1 MMSSSPKWVVA
12 VSVVAVSAIFF
23 SPDLPKA
30 FEDSRSNPRS
40 VSAKPGKASTRPS
53 VPSSLASTSRDA
65 RPALVF
71 VQAPE
76 VAEGDLRARFPQG
89 SRLASLPPTSQP
101 ESPVNLTPEFFAV
114 SDPQISFDGTKV
126 LFAASKQRGAHWQIW
141 EMKVDGSSKR
151 QVTNCAADCLRPAY
165 MARENIVY
173 TRVEEKGGRLA
184 AEVRV
189 AKLDGSEDYPITFGP
204 GNFQVET
211 VLKDGRIL
219 ISADS
224 PLVPKGA
231 NSRALYAL
239 RPDGSGL
246 QSLRCDHRQEARR
259 GDAAELADGT
269 VVFVKSMGSSAVGE
283 LAMIRRGATH
293 NSTLSPLAVKSWS
306 PRPLS
311 EEKLIVAR
319 QTANPSSSR
328 ARFDLYAVDSST
340 GRTGGLIYKD
350 GELSSVQAVPV
361 ASHAVPRWY
370 WSTLNPE
377 AKSGY
382 FICLD
387 AYHSADEP
395 TGRITTPISK
405 VRALTL
411 DSGTGKEASLGEAPV
426 ESDGS
431 FYIAVPPDKPV
442 RFDLLDEE
450 GRVIRSQQSW
460 IWSRPG
466 EERGCVGCHE
476 DKAVAPE
483 NRWPLTLRRFDT
495 PTPLGSEVDVKVE
508 H

>member
-1 MMSSSPKWVVA
+1 MFA
-12 VSVVAVSAIFF
+12 VLAPAILAIFF
-23 SPDLPKA
+23 LSSDSHKA
-30 FEDSRSNPRS
+30 SEGTKPGPRS
-40 VSAKPGKASTRPS
+40 SFAKPGQEAARPS
-53 VPSSLASTSRDA
+53 AAVASSPAGVTRET

-76 VAEGDLRARFPQG
+76 VVEGDPRARFPQG
-89 SRLASLPPTSQP
+89 SRLAFLPPDSQP
-101 ESPVNLTPEFFAV
+101 ESPVNLTPEFFA
-114 SDPQISFDGTKV
+114 SADPQVAFDGTKV
-126 LFAASKQRGAHWQIW
+126 LFAALERPGTHWQIW

-151 QVTNCAADCLRPAY
+151 RVTNCTADCLRPAY
-165 MARENIVY
+165 MARENVVY
-173 TRVEEKGGRLA
+173 TMVEVKSGRITSG
-184 AEVRV
+184 VRV
-189 AKLDGSEDYPITFGP
+189 VKLDGSEDHPITFGP
-204 GNFQVET
+204 GNYQVET

-219 ISADS
+219 LSADS
-224 PLVPKGA
+224 PLVSEGA
-231 NSRALYAL
+231 GSRVLYAL

-246 QSLRCDHRQEARR
+246 QSLRCEHQQEARR
-259 GDAAELADGT
+259 GDAAELPDGT
-269 VVFVKSMGSSAVGE
+269 VVFVKSQDSSAGGA
-283 LAMIRRGATH
+283 LAMIRRGATR
-293 NSTLSPLAVKSWS
+293 NSTLNPLAAKAWS
-306 PRPLS
+306 PRSLS
-311 EEKLIVAR
+311 EDKFIVAR
-319 QTANPSSSR
+319 RAAKPSGAR
-328 ARFDLYAVDSST
+328 ARFDLYAVDSLT

-361 ASHAVPRWY
+361 SAHAVPRWY

-395 TGRITTPISK
+395 TGRIRTSISK

-411 DSGTGKEASLGEAPV
+411 DSSTGREVSLGEAPV

-431 FYIAVPPDKPV
+431 FYIAVPPDQPV
-442 RFDLLDEE
+442 RFELLDAR
-450 GRVIRSQQSW
+450 GGVIRAQQSW